1 MDCAFESIFK
11 YVYLILTLDSI
22 PSIWP
27 STPFCL
33 SWTWKYETLVND
45 SEDDVDDQPTTLS
58 WVFGDGDDDGDD
70 DGDNNDDN
78 LPLFGDRFSGK
89 DLVAQF
95 VLFATLHPGDDG
107 RDDDGDGDGINQC
120 WWWRWGWW

>member
-1 MDCAFESIFK
+1 MDRALESIFK

-27 STPFCL
+27 STQFCL
-33 SWTWKYETLVND
+33 SWTWKYEMLENNSKD
-45 SEDDVDDQPTTLS
+45 NVDDQPTLLS
-58 WVFGDGDDDGDD
+58 WVFGDGDDDGDND
-70 DGDNNDDN
+70 DDN

-95 VLFATLHPGDDG
+95 VLFATLHPGDDD
-107 RDDDGDGDGINQC
+107 RDGDGTNHC
-120 WWWRWGWW
+120 WWWEWGWW